1 MEWSTQQE
9 AIFEW
14 FRDGEGH
21 LLVRA
26 RAGTGKTTTIL
37 EAITRAPEEDILVCA
52 FNKEIQTE
60 LERRLRRP
68 GAEAKTL
75 NALGYRFVRENL
87 QATTLDTIARA
98 KQLAA
103 ACVPRGKFTW
113 EQTKAI
119 TDIAYKVREIAPH
132 ADELREVAEVAER
145 FDLLT
150 GDDNLDM
157 PLCRYALDCVR
168 YACSPEGRSAGVID
182 FADQIFLPL
191 RCDWVHPLY
200 DMVVVDEAQD
210 MSEAQLELARRSC
223 VEGGRVV
230 LVGDDRQAIYG
241 FRGAAPDALDATKA
255 ALGAAEL
262 GLTVTYRCPKSVVA
276 LAQQIVPD
284 FEAHASAPE
293 GQVLDVEAGDIYG
306 AQPGDFIVSRTNA
319 PLAKLCLGL
328 LARGTRARIRG
339 RDVGAGV
346 RKLLKTA
353 RQPDVAGLLG
363 WLSGYSEREQ
373 AKLARCVADGSLTE
387 GQAETKAEAVHDQC
401 ELIRA
406 LCVEADDL
414 ASVERRCDELFT
426 DTTGPAV
433 VLSTT
438 HKIKGLEADRV
449 WMLTATYAPHP
460 KHGDST
466 EGANLRYVAI
476 TRAKQTLCRV
486 PQIGA
491 RFRTENRDEAF

>member
-1 MEWSTQQE
+1 MYWSPQQE

-14 FRDGEGH
+14 FRAGEGH
-21 LLVRA
+21 LVVTA

-37 EAITRAPEEDILVCA
+37 EAITRAPEEKVLVCA

-60 LERRLRRP
+60 LEKRLHRR

-75 NALGYRFVRENL
+75 NALGYRFVREHL
-87 QATTLDTIARA
+87 KSCTLDTIARA
-98 KQLAA
+98 KQLQA
-103 ACVPRGKFTW
+103 ACLPRSLPW
-113 EQTKAI
+113 ELKKRV

-132 ADELREVAEVAER
+132 TDDVKSVVEVAVR
-145 FDLLT
+145 FDLINAG
-150 GDDNLDM
+150 GDDAIE
-157 PLCRYALDCVR
+157 LCRYALDCVR
-168 YACSPEGRSAGVID
+168 YACSPEGYSAGVID

-191 RCDWVHPLY
+191 RCEWVRAIY

-210 MSEAQLELARRSC
+210 MSEAQLELAQGACKLS
-223 VEGGRVV
+223 GRMV

-241 FRGAAPDALDATKA
+241 FRGAATDALDTLKM

-262 GLTVTYRCPKSVVA
+262 KLTVTYRCPKSVVA

-284 FEAHASAPE
+284 FTAHEGAPE
-293 GQVLDVEAGDIYG
+293 GAVLDVEASDIYS
-306 AQPGDFIVSRTNA
+306 AEPGDFIVSRTNA

-339 RDVGAGV
+339 RDIGVGI
-346 RKLLKTA
+346 RKLITA
-353 RQPDVAGLLG
+353 SKARDVEGLLS
-363 WLSGYSEREQ
+363 WLSDYSEREQ
-373 AKLARCVADGSLTE
+373 AKLARCVREGSMTE
-387 GQAETKAEAVHDQC
+387 GQAESKGEDVHDTC

-406 LCVEADDL
+406 LAQETESFAAVEA
-414 ASVERRCDELFT
+414 RCDELFT

-449 WMLTATYAPHP
+449 WMLTETYAPRAMC
-460 KHGDST
+460 SETT

-486 PQIGA
+486 PKIGG
-491 RFRTENRDEAF
+491 RFRSERRDEAF